1 VNPLQKTNTE
11 LLKYAIRH
19 SGVKMCYLAGRLNV
33 SYPIFA
39 SMVKGKRELT
49 ESQIEILCEELK
61 IQDPAMK
68 TAIFFA
74 PDGA

>member
-1 VNPLQKTNTE
+1 MQHTNTE
-11 LLKYAIRH
+11 LLRYAIRH

-49 ESQIEILCEELK
+49 ESQIDILCEELK
-61 IQDPAMK
+61 ISDPALR
-68 TAIFFA
+68 TAIFFTHN
-74 PDGA
+74 GA